1 MRVLSCRSAG
11 EKQMQQICISQSYST
26 GTSTGSTTIVTLRK
40 SNTQWNKIRGFSVD
54 ILELLNDRGGLIR
67 FCRISRGNISKGV
80 GLLNKGVKPM
90 RKSPSLGISSKYNWF
105 HRLPTSTFRL
115 ARFSGS
121 SCGSSGLTLIQGF
134 LFRLRR
140 KTNT

>member
-1 MRVLSCRSAG
+1 
-11 EKQMQQICISQSYST
+11 MQQICISQSYST
-26 GTSTGSTTIVTLRK
+26 GTSTGSTTTLELRQ
-40 SNTQWNKIRGFSVD
+40 SNTQWNKIRRFSVD
-54 ILELLNDRGGLIR
+54 ILELLNDSGGLIR

-90 RKSPSLGISSKYNWF
+90 RNSPSLRISSKYNWF
-105 HRLPTSTFRL
+105 HCLPTSTFRL
-115 ARFSGS
+115 ARFFGS

>member
-1 MRVLSCRSAG
+1 
-11 EKQMQQICISQSYST
+11 MQQICISQSYST
-26 GTSTGSTTIVTLRK
+26 GTSTGSTTTTLELRQ

-54 ILELLNDRGGLIR
+54 ILELLNDRDGLIR

-105 HRLPTSTFRL
+105 HCLPTSTFRL
-115 ARFSGS
+115 ARFFGS

>member
-1 MRVLSCRSAG
+1 
-11 EKQMQQICISQSYST
+11 MQQICISQSYST
-26 GTSTGSTTIVTLRK
+26 GTSTGSTTTITLRK

-54 ILELLNDRGGLIR
+54 ILELLNDRDALIR
-67 FCRISRGNISKGV
+67 FCRISRGNISKGI

-115 ARFSGS
+115 ARFLGS

-134 LFRLRR
+134 LFET
-140 KTNT
+140 KN